1 MKNEKAETRPPK
13 RSCPLFQHVL
23 LVLFLTSLLWTLSP
37 PQGPKTPTIGLL
49 VSRFGGTPRNY
60 PTIPDSLPPPRDR
73 LPQKTRNRPPS
84 LTFVREAEDKVL
96 PEKTETIKDLSS
108 LAPSTKEGGAEV
120 EININMTNSLHVGGK
135 LAHYQSRWLEL
146 FPQFPEIIRKISQ
159 GILIAFSDDAPTS
172 PSGVTQQQQAIRP
185 YSSCEE
191 ALGLPSHRRSEGHLV
206 TGLLQS
212 PLSSFQARRIIQTNR
227 GSQEVKSISGHT
239 FFQNGNCFLHHRSS
253 TTTRMDYQD
262 RPQRCLSSYPGPCEH
277 PQVLCVKHPKST
289 KTLAPVVQL
298 LCTQGIRVHA
308 YLDDWIIRAD
318 SPEQS
323 LQHTSQTIQLLQTLG
338 WTINWKK
345 SMLEPSRILYFLG
358 QHFNLEQAI
367 VSPPDSFIDSLTSV
381 LSRLSTS
388 TVMSACKISSI
399 TSRISHFAPFIHH
412 GRLHLRLLQFWIK
425 RHWSQHKHTWDTQ
438 IQLDSEFLTQFHC
451 STDEKFF
458 KESLYIS
465 RNPTCFS
472 SQMHF

>member
-1 MKNEKAETRPPK
+1 M
-13 RSCPLFQHVL
+13 
-23 LVLFLTSLLWTLSP
+23 
-37 PQGPKTPTIGLL
+37 
-49 VSRFGGTPRNY
+49 
-60 PTIPDSLPPPRDR
+60 
-73 LPQKTRNRPPS
+73 
-84 LTFVREAEDKVL
+84 
-96 PEKTETIKDLSS
+96 
-108 LAPSTKEGGAEV
+108 
-120 EININMTNSLHVGGK
+120 EININMTDSLHVEGK

-191 ALGLPSHRRSEGHLV
+191 ALGLPSHRRSEGPLV

-227 GSQEVKSISGHT
+227 RSQEVKSISGHT

-323 LQHTSQTIQLLQTLG
+323 LQHTRQTIQLLQTLG

-388 TVMSACKISSI
+388 TVMSARKISSI
-399 TSRISHFAPFIHH
+399 TSRILHFTPLIS
-412 GRLHLRLLQFWIK
+412 G
-425 RHWSQHKHTWDTQ
+425 S
-438 IQLDSEFLTQFHC
+438 C
-451 STDEKFF
+451 S
-458 KESLYIS
+458 SG
-465 RNPTCFS
+465 
-472 SQMHF
+472 